1 MWRLGRRRC
10 LSCAD
15 PEDPCEGW
23 VQRRL
28 VRENA
33 IRSQAL
39 VFLTPALAL
48 HNGSSVVCPLRGKAT
63 ADGEPASVT
72 DEESARGSAGHCDP
86 VD

>member
-28 VRENA
+28 VREDA

-48 HNGSSVVCPLRGKAT
+48 RNGSSVYDLCFPY
-63 ADGEPASVT
+63 
-72 DEESARGSAGHCDP
+72 AGRRQP
-86 VD
+86 MENRLA